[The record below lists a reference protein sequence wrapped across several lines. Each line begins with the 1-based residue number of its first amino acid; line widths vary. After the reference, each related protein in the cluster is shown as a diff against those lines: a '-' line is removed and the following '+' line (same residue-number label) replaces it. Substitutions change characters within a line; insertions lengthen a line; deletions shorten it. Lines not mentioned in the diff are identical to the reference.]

1 MTHSLHISDEVTTA
15 GTRLDHFDDKD
26 ARAHAPSD
34 DRFRDG
40 QVRSESGTAKGS
52 AKVFLQNAPSMAH
65 FGTFDIPRPQD
76 IVLDGDVRKRSND
89 GSWKDVY
96 LVLTAEV

>member
-1 MTHSLHISDEVTTA
+1 MTRSLHIADEATTA
-15 GTRLDHFDDKD
+15 GTRLGHSDGKD
-26 ARAHAPSD
+26 GRAHGPSD

-40 QVRSESGTAKGS
+40 QVRSESGTTKGS
-52 AKVFLQNAPSMAH
+52 AKVLLQNAPSMAH
-65 FGTFDIPRPQD
+65 FGTLDIPRPQD

-89 GSWKDVY
+89 GSWKEVY